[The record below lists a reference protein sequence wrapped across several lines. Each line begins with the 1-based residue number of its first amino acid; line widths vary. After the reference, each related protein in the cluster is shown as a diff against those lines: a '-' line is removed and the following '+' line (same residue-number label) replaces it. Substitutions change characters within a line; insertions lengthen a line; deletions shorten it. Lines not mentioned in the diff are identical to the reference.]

1 MTPQQVFHYKKK
13 GRGSQGYRQR
23 ERTQERRQLTCR
35 CSFDYSLSIPPTGDK
50 PEKKMIHIRTP
61 QEIESMRQGNR
72 LVAQVLRTLREA
84 IKPGMTTKELDT
96 MAEHAVRAAG
106 ANPAFKGYRGFP
118 ASLCVSINE
127 EVVHGIPGPRVLKE
141 GEIVSLDLGVYLNE
155 YYGDAA
161 ITVPV
166 GTVGEE
172 ATRLLEVTQ
181 QALLLGIEQARDGNR
196 LFDIS
201 HAVQSWAESHGFSVV
216 RDFVGHGIGRN
227 LHEDPQVPN
236 FGPPHQGPRLRPG
249 MVLAIEPMINAG
261 TWEVTILEDKWTV
274 VTADH
279 RLSAHFEHTIA
290 ITDGAADIL
299 TLP

>member
-1 MTPQQVFHYKKK
+1 
-13 GRGSQGYRQR
+13 
-23 ERTQERRQLTCR
+23 
-35 CSFDYSLSIPPTGDK
+35 
-50 PEKKMIHIRTP
+50 MIHLRTP
-61 QEIESMRQGNR
+61 QEIEKMRQGNR
-72 LVAQVLRTLREA
+72 LVAQVLRILREA
-84 IKPGMTTKELDT
+84 IKPGITTKELDA
-96 MAEHAVRAAG
+96 MAEHAVRAGG
-106 ANPAFKGYRGFP
+106 ATPAFKGYRGFP

-127 EVVHGIPGPRVLKE
+127 EVVHGIPGPRRLKE
-141 GEIVSLDLGVYLNE
+141 GDIVSLDLGVYLNE

-161 ITVPV
+161 ITIPV
-166 GTVGEE
+166 GSAGEE
-172 ATRLLEVTQ
+172 ATRLVEVTQ
-181 QALLLGIEQARDGNR
+181 QALLKGIEQARDGNR

-201 HAVQSWAESHGFSVV
+201 HAVQAWAESHGFSVV
-216 RDFVGHGIGRN
+216 REFVGHGIGRN

-249 MVLAIEPMINAG
+249 MVFAIEPMINAG

-290 ITDGAADIL
+290 ITDGSADIL